1 MFPFLVDIDMTQTRK
16 MQNGNKTPTLYGF
29 YEDQY
34 DFNDLS
40 RRVDSGMNAYIST
53 LKKGKKYEKEF
64 REAVS
69 NLMTGVKDGTI
80 TFGNG
85 RYNDS
90 LGRYSNAKDKDKD
103 VYGWAANYIY
113 SNMGKS
119 QKYVAPE
126 DTTRI
131 KWEGN
136 SSIGRALIKD
146 IFNSDSWN
154 PQDFIDLDPYNEETG
169 TRGTSGRVARLSNAF
184 QNVRNNFDSLFTGYT
199 DADKQNALS
208 QINQALNAMKTDG
221 FGDNDYLDLSRA
233 SGLDFRSMFSTQYR
247 KSPETTVEGQ
257 QENQTLGF
265 VDWMQQN
272 YPQFSGTLHSPLN
285 LKTNQ
290 TLGTDTLTRFRQ
302 AISNLSDNDLYRI
315 VRSSITDTNYVFN
328 NEPFIRNTFAQN
340 PQITNPFGLAE
351 VLQNMKN
358 RGLLQPFDQDN
369 LNLYYIPT
377 TSTNRQTAWVWDT
390 TDNSVKEM
398 SFHSIP
404 YWRNR
409 IQQEYNNY
417 ANSGSNSPSTGFQQF
432 LRQAGYQFKK
442 GGILKAQNGSPLWYS
457 NLETNGDYDPA
468 KYQYSYDTSRLVN
481 ADMSDT
487 NWSPWVSNVSGLGV
501 GRYRPTTGNTRSY
514 TQGIEDTQYY
524 KNFGNALLNPDGT
537 FTDVGLAWAKAVD
550 AQLPKGSKATFFDE
564 SGNLRTTWAPTTND
578 TYGRTKRQFNNLADY
593 VNYVRNDQILG
604 SRHNVFL
611 NQGNRYFYKDQNG
624 VEHWVDPNEISKYEV
639 SANPVRSQWNDDNT
653 IYWNDYEL
661 MKPDQVVPDDQEEVP
676 VDDTGSR
683 VYPIGTQPKTSEFG
697 DFMLGITPDLIG
709 AGRLFA
715 SLRTNNRVART
726 LDRSLRP
733 VLKDTYER
741 YSPITGAFGEMSF
754 RNRQAADLRRQAS
767 RPFTSDAS
775 LQLAGQ
781 LEADRQARDLEYQGF
796 LADDKEIKRTQEA
809 ALARQEDNMA
819 RRSEVSNFNRASI
832 NQTNREKAQLEATR
846 LRHNW
851 QSVDN
856 FLQGVEGR
864 LRTSLAER
872 RAIRQNAS
880 MQAAQTRYQEF
891 LQRFNEDYKR
901 RHPNAT
907 QETMLNDPEYIR
919 TVQDLRRRYQY
930 DTYNIGL
937 GRYYRDPYAGIYDKD
952 NIPTYESILYSK
964 NGGRLRPSI
973 MTMINKVIKNESY
986 T

>member
-1 MFPFLVDIDMTQTRK
+1 MIQTRK
-16 MQNGNKTPTLYGF
+16 MEEGDKTPTLYSF
-29 YEDQY
+29 YDDQY

-40 RRVDSGMNAYIST
+40 RRVDSGLNNYIST
-53 LKKGKKYEKEF
+53 LKRGKKYESEI
-64 REAVS
+64 REAVA
-69 NLMTGVKDGTI
+69 NLMAGVKDGTI

-85 RYNDS
+85 HYNDS
-90 LGRYSNAKDKDKD
+90 LGRYSNAEDKDKD

-113 SNMGKS
+113 NNMSKS
-119 QKYVAPE
+119 QKYVAPQ
-126 DTTRI
+126 DTS
-131 KWEGN
+131 KKNWSN
-136 SSIGRALIKD
+136 MALSQALVKD
-146 IFNSDSWN
+146 IFNSNQPNIDYFVD
-154 PQDFIDLDPYNEETG
+154 QDQLDPETN
-169 TRGTSGRVARLSNAF
+169 TRGTA
-184 QNVRNNFDSLFTGYT
+184 VRAKMITDWIDTKVNDQLFNGYTGYT
-199 DADKQNALS
+199 NEDKQNFIRLAQEASAKLKE
-208 QINQALNAMKTDG
+208 NGVDPG
-221 FGDNDYLDLSRA
+221 DYLFLSRA
-233 SGLDFRSMFSTQYR
+233 FPGIPWESLFRTGPKQTTQQGEADQGGLTQSGFNEYLDQNWKRMSNDSSSFSLQNTTSKYGEWTQNQLISAI
-247 KSPETTVEGQ
+247 KGMDD
-257 QENQTLGF
+257 QTLA
-265 VDWMQQN
+265 N
-272 YPQFSGTLHSPLN
+272 YLVTAINNPNRDFGSEKIFSKANGVPVSSQWLA
-285 LKTNQ
+285 
-290 TLGTDTLTRFRQ
+290 LTILQRMAAEGKLIQ
-302 AISNLSDNDLYRI
+302 DKEKSNI
-315 VRSSITDTNYVFN
+315 
-328 NEPFIRNTFAQN
+328 
-340 PQITNPFGLAE
+340 
-351 VLQNMKN
+351 
-358 RGLLQPFDQDN
+358 
-369 LNLYYIPT
+369 YYIPELL
-377 TSTNRQTAWVWDT
+377 SRDTNSGYYYD
-390 TDNSVKEM
+390 DNTKTIYKRSIRD
-398 SFHSIP
+398 IP
-404 YWRNR
+404 YW
-409 IQQEYNNY
+409 QDQLWKWY
-417 ANSGSNSPSTGFQQF
+417 SGDTSEPWTGKYFTTAQ
-432 LRQAGYQFKK
+432 YKK
-442 GGILKAQNGSPLWYS
+442 NGGIIKAQGGTQLWYS
-457 NLETNGDYDPA
+457 GLSAAGDYDSA
-468 KYQYSYDTSRLVN
+468 KYQYSYDTSRLVD
-481 ADMSDT
+481 ADMSDDKW
-487 NWSPWVSNVSGLGV
+487 NPWVSDIAGLGV
-501 GRYRPTTGNTRSY
+501 GRYKPTAGNTRAY
-514 TQGIEDTQYY
+514 TQSIENTQYY

-661 MKPDQVVPDDQEEVP
+661 TGLKPDQVVPDDQEEVP
-676 VDDTGSR
+676 VDDQRNTGSR
-683 VYPIGTQPKTSEFG
+683 VYPIGTQPKTSEFAGSGFG